1 MSQQLSCG
9 TSLDKIKYKSASL
22 EPKHIKNLLDIFEGT
37 VEKRCAV
44 YELADD
50 EDDENRAAAEC
61 NAAKNQLILAIEQLV
76 HTNEKLMAEQK
87 QPWSPLYQCMD

>member
-1 MSQQLSCG
+1 M
-9 TSLDKIKYKSASL
+9 DI
-22 EPKHIKNLLDIFEGT
+22 KHIKNLLDIFEGT

-44 YELADD
+44 YELA
-50 EDDENRAAAEC
+50 DDENRAAAEC

-87 QPWSPLYQCMD
+87 